1 MDTRT
6 AQRLV
11 RRCLEVGQPVQLS
24 NWLANQLRGEH
35 SEALLEHLAEI
46 LAQHVTAGWETVND
60 PITSSAQGSR
70 SCAGLFNTDS
80 EMIRAC

>member
-24 NWLANQLRGEH
+24 KWLASQLRGDH
-35 SEALLEHLAEI
+35 SEALLHHVAGI
-46 LAQHVTAGWETVND
+46 LAQHVTVSSETVDD
-60 PITSSAQGSR
+60 PITSSALVSR
-70 SCAGLFNTDS
+70 SCAGLFNSDS
-80 EMIRAC
+80 EMTRAY